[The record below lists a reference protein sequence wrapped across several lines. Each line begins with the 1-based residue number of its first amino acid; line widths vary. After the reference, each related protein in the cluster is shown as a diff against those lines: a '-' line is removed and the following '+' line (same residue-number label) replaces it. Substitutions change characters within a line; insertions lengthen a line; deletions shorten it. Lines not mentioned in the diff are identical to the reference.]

1 MRIVEIKLLII
12 FLYFLSGCE
21 YHHHSNITNESG
33 SDVEV
38 VVYFNRQ
45 VFEDA
50 WGKDSYFPFLRSY
63 NNEPPRVTLL
73 DFDSINLISHY
84 RIQNKGFFSISH
96 GLGGKIIVPT
106 YEDFVSM
113 TVISK
118 VDTIKISTPQE
129 FKNKFRPDGRNNFE
143 WVIK

>member
-1 MRIVEIKLLII
+1 MIAIHLT
-12 FLYFLSGCE
+12 FLVSCE
-21 YHHHSNITNESG
+21 YHHNSRVINESG
-33 SDVEV
+33 NDIELV
-38 VVYFNRQ
+38 VIFNRQ
-45 VFEDA
+45 VFEKA
-50 WGKDSYFPFLRSY
+50 WGKESYFPFLRGY
-63 NNEPPRVTLL
+63 NNEPPRIALL

-84 RIQNKGFFSISH
+84 RIQNKGFFSIGH

-106 YEDFVSM
+106 YEEFVSM

-129 FKNKFRPDGRNNFE
+129 FKDKFRPDGRNNFE